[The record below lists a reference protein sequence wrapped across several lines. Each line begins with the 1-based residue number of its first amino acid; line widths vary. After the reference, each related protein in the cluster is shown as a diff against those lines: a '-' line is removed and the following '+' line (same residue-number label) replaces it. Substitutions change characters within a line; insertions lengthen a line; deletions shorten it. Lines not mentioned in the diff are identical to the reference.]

1 MLLVKIQVVLLQ
13 LKMWSLIAIMWFFT
27 FSLPVPPFS
36 AQLTGVA
43 STVDCLAL
51 NMGIALLATS
61 LTMPYLSG
69 FDSLHGNHVGTAQ

>member
-1 MLLVKIQVVLLQ
+1 
-13 LKMWSLIAIMWFFT
+13 
-27 FSLPVPPFS
+27 VPPFS

-51 NMGIALLATS
+51 NVGIALLATS